1 MIVSMSGY
9 PSNADIPVVI
19 LCGGKGLRIREV
31 SELLPK
37 PMLNIGEKPILWHM
51 MKIYAHFGFRRFVLC
66 LGYKGEVIRNFFLN
80 FHTSLQ
86 DVTLDF
92 QDDGK
97 PPRIQY
103 HGKLEDELNWSI
115 TLAETGIDT
124 LTGGRVARAA
134 PYLEQSEFL
143 LTYGDG
149 VGNVD
154 VTALLNWHRKQG
166 KMVTVTGVHPQTRF
180 GQLEIEGNIVTDF
193 TEKPQTHDGYVS
205 GGFIVANREFI
216 DEYLTSEKD
225 CILESDGLALAA
237 QAGQMTAYRH
247 DGFWMPM
254 DNSLEYNALNA
265 LWANNEAPWK
275 VW

>member
-1 MIVSMSGY
+1 MNQQS
-9 PSNADIPVVI
+9 SNAEIPVVI

-37 PMLNIGEKPILWHM
+37 PMLSIGEKPILWHI
-51 MKIYAHFGFRRFVLC
+51 MKIYSHFGFRRFVLC
-66 LGYKGEVIRNFFLN
+66 LGYKGDVIRNFFLN

-92 QDDGK
+92 QGVGK
-97 PPRIQY
+97 PPEIKF
-103 HGKLEDELNWSI
+103 HGRLEDEMNWSI
-115 TLAETGIDT
+115 TLAETGVDT

-134 PYLEQSEFL
+134 QHLKQSEFL

-149 VGNVD
+149 VGDVD
-154 VTALLNWHRKQG
+154 VTALLKWHREQG
-166 KMVTVTGVHPQTRF
+166 KMVTVTAVHPQTRF
-180 GQLEIEGNIVTDF
+180 GQLEIESDTVADF
-193 TEKPQTHDGYVS
+193 TEKPQTQDGYVS

-216 DEYLTSEKD
+216 DQYLTSDKD
-225 CILESDGLALAA
+225 CILETDGLSSVA
-237 QAGQMTAYRH
+237 QAGQMAAYRH

-254 DNSLEYNALNA
+254 DNSLEYNALYA
-265 LWANNEAPWK
+265 LWAKNEAPWK